1 MNLDNDVKQR
11 KNHDMVRNGNDIR
24 SKTKKIAYRRL
35 HIQQNQPQS
44 IERKRNLPD
53 EHINIS
59 IQDNISNLL

>member
-35 HIQQNQPQS
+35 HIQQNQPKS
-44 IERKRNLPD
+44 IEWKRNLPD

-59 IQDNISNLL
+59 IQDNISNLP